1 MAKTPAQKLAA
12 ALAQTKPAK
21 TTTQEPEPDPFAASI
36 QAAMTRR
43 GILPQPTEEPEWHD
57 RFIESREPKRV
68 REAEASTP
76 AGYRT
81 TGDPNPIPLNGQRV
95 LDAAT
100 RGLSGASAPATR
112 SVAGVIA
119 GALSGRMDH
128 SG

>member
-12 ALAQTKPAK
+12 ALARTKPAK

-57 RFIESREPKRV
+57 RFIESRDPKRV
-68 REAEASTP
+68 
-76 AGYRT
+76 
-81 TGDPNPIPLNGQRV
+81 DPNPIPLNGQRV
-95 LDAAT
+95 LDAAA
-100 RGLSGASAPATR
+100 RGLSGASAPSTR
-112 SVAGVIA
+112 SAAQVLA
-119 GALSGRMDH
+119 GALSGRMDY